1 MKLRDLLLYKFF
13 PVLAKG
19 IIDLIRVTSRTTVVS
34 RRYYE
39 EQRQK
44 NHGVIFAVWHANLVP
59 GVYLYHSSL
68 GGKQMLA
75 MVSRSADGEV
85 ISRVLQKFG
94 AQTVRG
100 SSSRGGST
108 GLLQM
113 TERMKEGKDGVFTV
127 DGPRGPANQ
136 VQPGVVKL
144 AQLSG
149 AAILPCGVSVRPCL
163 RLKSWDRFKIPLPFN
178 RTVLVL
184 GNPIRVSGNANNN
197 ELEDWRRLVEESLIA
212 CTGEAKRAIRRK

>member
-1 MKLRDLLLYKFF
+1 MKLHDLLLYKFF

-19 IIDLIRVTSRTTVVS
+19 VIDLIRVTSRTTVVN
-34 RRYYE
+34 RHHYE

-44 NHGVIFAVWHANLVP
+44 NHGVIFAVWHANIVP
-59 GVYLYHSSL
+59 GVYLYHYSL
-68 GGKQMLA
+68 GGKQLLG
-75 MVSRSADGEV
+75 MVSRSADGEM
-85 ISRVLQKFG
+85 IAQVLQKFG

-108 GLLQM
+108 ALLQM
-113 TERMKEGKDGVFTV
+113 TERMKDGKDGFFAV
-127 DGPRGPANQ
+127 DGPRGPAHQ

-184 GNPIRVSGNANNN
+184 GDPIRIPGQADNN
-197 ELEDWRRLVEESLIA
+197 ELEHWRRRVEESLLA
-212 CTGEAKRAIRRK
+212 CTQEATHAIRRK